1 MTRLINFYLATLL
14 TLLAEVD
21 LLGQGN
27 YDSRLELV
35 SSFDSV
41 NYLIDAKSVDK
52 SKLIKL
58 FSLNQITRE
67 DISIP
72 KDFLASIDFYVINF
86 SKAKCGEIE
95 KGAECFLV
103 KAMIL
108 PTDKKK
114 ATKELIPALLNQ
126 PIYEIKYWKKRD
138 ELKMKKI

>member
-1 MTRLINFYLATLL
+1 
-14 TLLAEVD
+14 
-21 LLGQGN
+21 
-27 YDSRLELV
+27 
-35 SSFDSV
+35 
-41 NYLIDAKSVDK
+41 
-52 SKLIKL
+52 
-58 FSLNQITRE
+58 
-67 DISIP
+67 
-72 KDFLASIDFYVINF
+72 LASIDFYVINF